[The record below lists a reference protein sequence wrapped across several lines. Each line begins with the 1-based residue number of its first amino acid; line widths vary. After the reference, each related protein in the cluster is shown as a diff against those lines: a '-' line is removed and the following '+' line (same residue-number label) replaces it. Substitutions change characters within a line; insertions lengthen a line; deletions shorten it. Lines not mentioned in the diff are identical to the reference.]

1 MRENTRKIDNME
13 NIKEF
18 SELTLKKINQT
29 GEFYVYGLID
39 PRNSRLFYVG
49 KGTGNRVFQHV
60 VESSKNPESEK
71 EKLQTIKEIE
81 ISGQHVKHI
90 LINWGLSEA
99 EAFAAEAALINLINY
114 ISDIQLSNIVAGH
127 HANGCLSAE
136 EIEKIYGAEPLNIED
151 VRHKILVIKVN
162 KLYERDMSTKEVYE
176 IVRGV
181 WRANISKAKQVEYVL
196 GVYNNLIVA
205 CYKPDRW
212 YSVSDVD
219 IKELPNHVKIDD
231 LKNIQKRILFE
242 CDDISALDENQLFYL
257 NKSIEQLGYI
267 QKSQNPIIYINV

>member
-1 MRENTRKIDNME
+1 MV
-13 NIKEF
+13 KELAIECF
-18 SELTLKKINQT
+18 SM
-29 GEFYVYGLID
+29 
-39 PRNSRLFYVG
+39 S
-49 KGTGNRVFQHV
+49 

-71 EKLQTIKEIE
+71 EKLQTIKGIE
-81 ISGQHVKHI
+81 ASGQYVKHI

-99 EAFAAEAALINLINY
+99 EAFASEASLINLMNY
-114 ISDIQLSNIVAGH
+114 ISDINLSNIVAGH
-127 HANGCLSAE
+127 HTNGCLNVE

-162 KLYERDMSTKEVYE
+162 KLYNRRMSAKEVYD

-181 WRANISKAKQVEYVL
+181 WRVNIRKAKQVEYVL
-196 GVYNNLIVA
+196 GVYNNLIIA

-212 YSVSDVD
+212 YTVSDTD
-219 IKELPNHVKIDD
+219 IEKVPRHIKKDD
-231 LKNIQKRILFE
+231 LNNIQKRVLFE
-242 CDDISALDENQLFYL
+242 CDTITTLDDNQLFYL